1 MPQLREYVRK
11 QGYLVKSDIEE
22 AKQHGDNSWNETY
35 RMAKDIHAID
45 PETLPNTYL
54 KYYLMP
60 DTVVEHTDPEYTRAN
75 QVMDTREKEVFHACR
90 EIKEKGNF
98 EGHELMMDEHAS

>member
-1 MPQLREYVRK
+1 
-11 QGYLVKSDIEE
+11 
-22 AKQHGDNSWNETY
+22 
-35 RMAKDIHAID
+35 MAKDIHAID

-75 QVMDTREKEVFHACR
+75 QVMDTREKESAFGLFNIQQRLQIYFGKEYGLHLESKEGQGTIATVCLPVGFKK
-90 EIKEKGNF
+90 EIEKNESISG
-98 EGHELMMDEHAS
+98 